1 MRLSDIK
8 KLVDAAGVPCFK
20 WVVPDPEDVPI
31 PHACVAKI
39 ANGENLYAEN
49 GNYFP
54 TAKCQMYVAMYD
66 DDRQEDIELAIDKVL
81 DDNKIPY
88 TYVMGYSKDEAIVVK
103 TYTFEIPEEV
113 NE

>member
-8 KLVDAAGVPCFK
+8 KLVEAAGVPCFK

-39 ANGENLYAEN
+39 SNGDNLYADN

-54 TAKCQMYVAMYD
+54 AMLAN
-66 DDRQEDIELAIDKVL
+66 IEFLFHFSFSPF
-81 DDNKIPY
+81 N
-88 TYVMGYSKDEAIVVK
+88 
-103 TYTFEIPEEV
+103 
-113 NE
+113 N